1 MPPSRDE
8 VLAIISE
15 EARIDPARLE
25 PSATLASLGIA
36 SLDVVSV
43 LFAVE
48 DRYGVEVPVE
58 ALGSAETLAQF
69 VEVILARTASA

>member
-1 MPPSRDE
+1 MPPSRDD

-15 EARIDPARLE
+15 EARIDPAKLE

-48 DRYGVEVPVE
+48 DRFGVEVPVE
-58 ALGSAETLAQF
+58 ALGSAETLDQF
-69 VEVILARTASA
+69 VDVILSRIAAA